1 MSAEQD
7 ESAKLWKVNR
17 TIHELV
23 KDRGFQVSDDEINM
37 DLATFR
43 AHYANQA
50 GSVDRSQ
57 LNFFTNHRDNPQ
69 LQIFIFFT
77 DEKSV
82 GVKTMRKLLGILEE
96 KHIQQGIIIFPGN
109 MTPSARKVIVAMASQ
124 YKLEEFSESDLLV
137 NITHHTL
144 VPRHELLTPEQKK
157 ELLETYRLKETQ
169 LPRIQLADP
178 VARYYGLKRG
188 NVLLRIV
195 IPGLHPLL
203 GLQYLSIAYT
213 FSSLFVYTVSSILV
227 SSSLLRI
234 VYFPQSPHC
243 RSKRSLRIK
252 LWQLH
257 SHLPVPLIT
266 VMSATECYH
275 ITVNVDL
282 PSKMKYRFASAN
294 LAVFGSGAHRSGI
307 PIYIDLII
315 RNAYRKVFHRL
326 LVVSMVQDNLPRG
339 IFVMDPPGDR
349 EDASI
354 VYPADWAQTSAM
366 STINDNLGLDLAD
379 VT

>member
-1 MSAEQD
+1 MSADQD
-7 ESAKLWKVNR
+7 ESARLWKVNR

-43 AHYANQA
+43 SHYANQS

-57 LNFFTNHRDNPQ
+57 LNFFTNHRDNAGH
-69 LQIFIFFT
+69 QIFIFFT

-96 KHIQQGIIIFPGN
+96 KNIGQGIIVFPGN

-144 VPRHELLTPEQKK
+144 VPKHELLNPERKK

-188 NVLLRIV
+188 NVV
-195 IPGLHPLL
+195 
-203 GLQYLSIAYT
+203 
-213 FSSLFVYTVSSILV
+213 
-227 SSSLLRI
+227 
-234 VYFPQSPHC
+234 
-243 RSKRSLRIK
+243 K
-252 LWQLH
+252 
-257 SHLPVPLIT
+257 
-266 VMSATECYH
+266 
-275 ITVNVDL
+275 
-282 PSKMKYRFASAN
+282 
-294 LAVFGSGAHRSGI
+294 
-307 PIYIDLII
+307 II
-315 RNAYRKVFHRL
+315 RPSETSGRYASYRICF
-326 LVVSMVQDNLPRG
+326 
-339 IFVMDPPGDR
+339 
-349 EDASI
+349 
-354 VYPADWAQTSAM
+354 
-366 STINDNLGLDLAD
+366 
-379 VT
+379 

>member
-1 MSAEQD
+1 MATIGDQE
-7 ESAKLWKVNR
+7 ESARLWKVNR

-43 AHYANQA
+43 SHYAGQT
-50 GSVDRSQ
+50 GTVDRSQ
-57 LNFFTNHRDNPQ
+57 LNFFTNHRDNPM

-96 KHIQQGIIIFPGN
+96 KNIQQGIIVFPGN

-188 NVLLRIV
+188 NVVKITRPSETSGRYASYRIC
-195 IPGLHPLL
+195 
-203 GLQYLSIAYT
+203 
-213 FSSLFVYTVSSILV
+213 F
-227 SSSLLRI
+227 
-234 VYFPQSPHC
+234 
-243 RSKRSLRIK
+243 
-252 LWQLH
+252 
-257 SHLPVPLIT
+257 
-266 VMSATECYH
+266 
-275 ITVNVDL
+275 
-282 PSKMKYRFASAN
+282 
-294 LAVFGSGAHRSGI
+294 
-307 PIYIDLII
+307 
-315 RNAYRKVFHRL
+315 
-326 LVVSMVQDNLPRG
+326 
-339 IFVMDPPGDR
+339 
-349 EDASI
+349 
-354 VYPADWAQTSAM
+354 
-366 STINDNLGLDLAD
+366 
-379 VT
+379 